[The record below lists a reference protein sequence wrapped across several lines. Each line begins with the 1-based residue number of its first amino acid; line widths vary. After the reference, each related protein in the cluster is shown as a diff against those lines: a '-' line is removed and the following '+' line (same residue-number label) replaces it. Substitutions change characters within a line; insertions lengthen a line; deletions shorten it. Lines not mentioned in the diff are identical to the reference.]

1 MNTKRK
7 YPLFIIDTSRS
18 HGRGSE
24 TDYISCT
31 SNELPFVAAVTL
43 HGRKEYAELYTPA
56 DATAIWSDERNGI
69 RIRIKISSELPA
81 NYDKAALMSLLRRA
95 LKEVLIRKTTQTVNI
110 DNVTNENVIAWCNAF
125 RQQITE
131 NLRNTSEDKMQKMH
145 LSVLNKIIKDYEQ
158 QI

>member
-31 SNELPFVAAVTL
+31 SNELPFVAAVTM
-43 HGRKEYAELYTPA
+43 HERKEYAELYAPA
-56 DATAIWSDERNGI
+56 DSTAIWSDERNGI
-69 RIRIKISSELPA
+69 RIRIKVSSELPA
-81 NYDKAALMSLLRRA
+81 DYDKAALMSLLRRA
-95 LKEVLIRKTTQTVNI
+95 LKEVLVRKTTQTVNI
-110 DNVTNENVIAWCNAF
+110 NNVTNENVIAWCNAF
-125 RQQITE
+125 HKQITE
-131 NLRNTSEDKMQKMH
+131 DLRKDPSNKMQKMH
-145 LSVLNKIIKDYEQ
+145 LSILNKIINDYEQ